1 MKEYLC
7 LRLPLKRE
15 MMTTVRL
22 ATGGVCSVAGMSYD
36 GGEDCKV
43 CVTESLLLLM
53 RRGFTSAR
61 VCFFAEEEG
70 GIGVRVTG
78 EAPGALS
85 PFSEEDEIALALLN
99 ALASDVTMEK
109 SEGEVSAIAFLFGQQ
124 A

>member
-7 LRLPLKRE
+7 LRIPLRRE

-22 ATGGVCSVAGMSYD
+22 ATGGVCSAAGMSYD

-53 RRGFTSAR
+53 RRGFSAAS
-61 VCFFAEEEG
+61 VCFSAAQDG
-70 GIGVRVTG
+70 GMQVRVTG
-78 EAPGALS
+78 EEGAADLPPS
-85 PFSEEDEIALALLN
+85 DEDEIALALLN
-99 ALASDVTMEK
+99 ALASDVAMDRTD
-109 SEGEVSAIAFLFGQQ
+109 GAPGAIAFVFGQQ